1 MLSRMAASDL
11 HSLLQQVMAAIDFDK
26 PARAKE
32 LLHWLANQIAVH
44 TDQPRYDASARKANA
59 GSPE

>member
-11 HSLLQQVMAAIDFDK
+11 HRLLQQVMAAIDFDE

-32 LLHWLANQIAVH
+32 LLHRLANQIAVH
-44 TDQPRYDASARKANA
+44 TADAPTHDAKAGAR
-59 GSPE
+59 P